1 MASLAESYPTLLAA
15 LADYY
20 GQPQFAPK
28 GRSAFEAVLAAAL
41 ARSAAPAR
49 AEAALEALDHSGLLE
64 PRTLAGIEPSELLD
78 SLRDTGLS
86 LPARSA
92 TLLVRLARWYSKVF
106 GNDDDLVHDPAA
118 RKLAGLREELA
129 AINGV
134 GLATADAIL
143 LAMGQPVYP
152 LDRATYRIL
161 VRHGWIDPA
170 TEYDQA
176 SELLSRQAAGN
187 SEEITRLS
195 TWLVQVGRQFCG
207 PRSPKC
213 QRCPLRCVLPG
224 QGPLEPDV

>member
-15 LADYY
+15 LADHY
-20 GQPQFAPK
+20 GQPQFPPQ

-41 ARSAAPAR
+41 ARSVAPAR

-78 SLRDTGLS
+78 SLRDAGLS
-86 LPARSA
+86 LPARSV
-92 TLLVRLARWYSKVF
+92 TLLVRLARWYSKAF
-106 GNDDDLVHDPAA
+106 GNDDLAHDPATG
-118 RKLAGLREELA
+118 KMSGLRAELA
-129 AINGV
+129 AVNGV

-143 LAMGQPVYP
+143 LAIGQPTYP
-152 LDRATYRIL
+152 VDRATFRIL
-161 VRHGWIDPA
+161 VRHGWIDSA

-187 SEEITRLS
+187 SQEIARLS
-195 TWLVQVGRQFCG
+195 MWLAQVGRQFCV

-213 QRCPLRCVLPG
+213 QRCPLRCVLPE
-224 QGPLEPDV
+224 QGPLEPDG